1 MSDPNYQYVYNV
13 HLLDDLHNYFPD
25 ILYNQDRFQNM
36 RDVLRYIREQT
47 HNRFNLFQYGNS
59 LYNDRDSV
67 IEAQMLPRVS
77 IPRQP
82 PIVTTPIF
90 SPMRQESVSESLV
103 TTNLLLSLLGASMDS
118 TPVLGTRFLNR
129 MNLNPN
135 ANLFVPQNF
144 LNPVI
149 VRPTDQQIES
159 NSEIVT
165 DISGQLCTVCQDTI
179 RADDSCRRLRGCT
192 HVFHRTC
199 IDQWFLRS
207 VSCPT
212 CRQDIRQPTE

>member
-1 MSDPNYQYVYNV
+1 MSNSNYQYVYNV
-13 HLLDDLHNYFPD
+13 NLLDDLHNYFPD
-25 ILYNQDRFQNM
+25 ILYNQEQFQNI

-47 HNRFNLFQYGNS
+47 NNRFNLFRFGQN

-67 IEAQMLPRVS
+67 IEQQPR
-77 IPRQP
+77 I
-82 PIVTTPIF
+82 PIVTV
-90 SPMRQESVSESLV
+90 RQEEIIA
-103 TTNLLLSLLGASMDS
+103 TTNLLLGLLGASMDS
-118 TPVLGTRFLNR
+118 NRLSNR

-135 ANLFVPQNF
+135 ANPFIPQNF

-149 VRPTDQQIES
+149 VRPTEQQIEN

-165 DISGQLCTVCQDTI
+165 DISGQLCTVCQDSI
-179 RADDSCRRLRGCT
+179 RTDDSCRRLNRCL

-212 CRQDIRQPTE
+212 CRRDIREL

>member
-1 MSDPNYQYVYNV
+1 MSNPNYQYVYNV
-13 HLLDDLHNYFPD
+13 NLLDDLHNYFPD

-47 HNRFNLFQYGNS
+47 NNRFNLFQYGQS

-67 IEAQMLPRVS
+67 IEQQLLQPRMTM
-77 IPRQP
+77 PRQT

-90 SPMRQESVSESLV
+90 TPVRQEENIS
-103 TTNLLLSLLGASMDS
+103 TTNLLLGLLGASMDS
-118 TPVLGTRFLNR
+118 TPLLGTRLINR
-129 MNLNPN
+129 LNPN
-135 ANLFVPQNF
+135 ANPFVASNF

-149 VRPTDQQIES
+149 VRPTTEQIEN

-179 RADDSCRRLRGCT
+179 SADDSCRRLRTCT

-212 CRQDIRQPTE
+212 CRRDVRE